1 MSLVVVTP
9 PAALLSTADARA
21 HLRIDGDDEDPYLAG
36 LVAAAQGTIDGPMG
50 WLGRSLGVQTL
61 ELRAPG
67 FDGFT
72 GGGLVLPCGP
82 VIDIVAVSYVTVG
95 GTVAVLDPAGYALDD
110 DDGLVQT
117 PSGLWPSVQLR
128 PDAVRVRYRA
138 GYAPSADTPP
148 ASTVPAPILHAVKV
162 MIGMLYENRLGTAAD
177 LQANPTV
184 ASLLGPFRV
193 WGR

>member
-9 PAALLSTADARA
+9 PAALLSLDQAKA
-21 HLRIDGDDEDPYLAG
+21 HLRVDGSDEDEYLVG
-36 LVAAAQGTIDGPMG
+36 LIAAAQGTIDGPAG

-82 VIDIVAVSYVTVG
+82 VIDVVSVSYVATG
-95 GTVAVLDPAGYALDD
+95 GLVSVLDPAAYSVD
-110 DDGLVQT
+110 DDGALLAT
-117 PSGLWPSVQLR
+117 AAGLWPSVQLR
-128 PDAVRVRYRA
+128 SDAVRVRYRA
-138 GYAPSADTPP
+138 GYLPTTANPP
-148 ASTVPAPILHAVKV
+148 VSTLPAPIRHAMLV
-162 MIGMLYENRLGTAAD
+162 MVGLLYENRFGAAD
-177 LQANPTV
+177 LQTNPTV